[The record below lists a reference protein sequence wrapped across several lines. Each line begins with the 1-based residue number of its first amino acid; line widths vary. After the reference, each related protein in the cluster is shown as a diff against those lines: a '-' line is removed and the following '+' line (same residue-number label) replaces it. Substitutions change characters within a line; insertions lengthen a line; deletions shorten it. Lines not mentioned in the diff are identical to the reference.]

1 MKQPTTGAR
10 PQRSHPPAVTRRRP
24 FVHPW
29 TPTTRQTPRQA
40 LRRQRWEYPALGKLP
55 VGEPESRHKANS
67 AGTAAGPPTGRGAG
81 PAPPGASASRWG
93 TTARRPDYAR
103 PRTARR
109 RRGSASSGLWAHAAR
124 RPPRPS
130 RGSCN
135 PQGSPGR
142 PEPGP
147 PLASLTPRPTHHG
160 AREGAALRPRGPSPG
175 SFAAPGA
182 ADPDGN

>member
-1 MKQPTTGAR
+1 MKQPTTSAR
-10 PQRSHPPAVTRRRP
+10 LQRSHPPAVTRRRP
-24 FVHPW
+24 LVHPW
-29 TPTTRQTPRQA
+29 TPTTRHTPRQA

-55 VGEPESRHKANS
+55 VGEPESRHKANR
-67 AGTAAGPPTGRGAG
+67 AGTAAGPRTGRGAG

-93 TTARRPDYAR
+93 T
-103 PRTARR
+103 TARR

-142 PEPGP
+142 PGPGP